1 MPDFSGPQ
9 IRRNSGQKRIQGRTW
24 RSGPRRSRLPVFPEN
39 SGIVAEKSGLTA
51 MPFPFVLLRSRRCQ
65 SGLLLAAIVAGG
77 VILRGVAATPATG
90 HIEYNRDIRPI
101 LSENCF
107 LCHGPD
113 KNTRKANLRLDLADE
128 AVRPGKSGKVAIV
141 PGKPGDSEVVRRL
154 GTSDADDLMPPPE
167 THKRITAEQ
176 RARIQRWISEG
187 AVYQPHWAYVVPVR
201 PPPPGVRG
209 VHPIDAFVD
218 AKLAGQGLKRSAEA
232 DRATLLRRLSLD
244 LTGLPPTPTE
254 VDAFVRDRSVDAYER
269 QVERLLRSP
278 HHGERMAVPWLD
290 VVRYADTVGYHGD
303 QNINVFPYRE
313 YVINAFNRNKRFDQ
327 FTREQL
333 AGDLIPGAGDEARV
347 ATAFNRLNMVT
358 REGGAQPK
366 EYLAKYAADRVR
378 TVAMTWLGSTMGCCE
393 CHDHKYDPFSTRDF
407 YSMEAF
413 FADVKQWGVYNDYDY
428 TPNPDLKGWSNDHPF
443 PPEIEV
449 DSAYLRRK
457 ASRLTDAMA
466 QWERQSAAAPGLEAW
481 RRTVRTFVTANPDGW
496 ITPTPVPATNSTP
509 VAVRA
514 DGSVVVGGDGA
525 ARNGEAVIR
534 IPLAGLEAVPIAALR
549 VELLPEGANGITLG
563 GGSVT
568 IRPGF
573 KWVDAKGKS
582 EDVAI
587 DVAEAT
593 LSEPRYANGHELL
606 GVQDGWKT
614 SRARVREP
622 QVAVWTLKNPRSGS
636 AGGSLR
642 VTLRTDQ
649 VQRFRVSLTPLAN
662 AYPLAAGLRTEWIEA
677 LKATEASSRVAQALA
692 IPYLLGGEVPME
704 TRKNW
709 LALRTQWLECRGGRN
724 PVVVTASWKPY
735 PIHVLPRGNWQ
746 DESGEVVAPNPPRF
760 LPRGGLPAS
769 TNLTR
774 ADLADWILS
783 PANPLTA
790 RVFVNRLWK
799 QFFGTGLSAQV
810 DDLGAQGEWP
820 THPEL
825 LDWMAVEF
833 RESGW
838 DVRHLVRLIVTSGT
852 YRQSANLRLEL
863 HDRDPN
869 NRWLSSQNPRRL
881 EAEFVRD
888 NALAIAGLLD
898 PEIGGPSAF
907 PYQPGN
913 YYANIQFPDRD
924 YRASAGPEQYRRGLY
939 SHWQRTFLH
948 PMLANFDA
956 PAREECTA
964 ARTVS
969 NTPQQALTLLNDPT
983 FVEASRAFA
992 QRLLS
997 DARVKDE
1004 ARLRQAFRLAL
1015 ARDPKPA
1022 ELISLTAF
1030 LRQQREEAAQQ
1041 PADAAKFVAVGQ
1053 SLTMAVS
1060 PVELAAWTQVARV
1073 VLNLHE
1079 TVTRF

>member
-1 MPDFSGPQ
+1 
-9 IRRNSGQKRIQGRTW
+9 
-24 RSGPRRSRLPVFPEN
+24 
-39 SGIVAEKSGLTA
+39 
-51 MPFPFVLLRSRRCQ
+51 MPFPFVFLRPRRRN
-65 SGLLLAAIVAGG
+65 SGLLLATVAAVIGG
-77 VILRGVAATPATG
+77 TLMRGVAATPARDR
-90 HIEYNRDIRPI
+90 IEYNRDIRPI

-141 PGKPGDSEVVRRL
+141 PGKPSESELVRRL
-154 GTSDADDLMPPPE
+154 GTTDADDLMPPPE
-167 THKRITAEQ
+167 THKQVTPEQ
-176 RARIQRWISEG
+176 RARIQRWIVEG
-187 AVYQPHWAYVVPVR
+187 AVYQPHWAYVAPVR
-201 PPPPGVRG
+201 PAIPGARG
-209 VHPIDAFVD
+209 ARPIDAFVV
-218 AKLAGQGLKRSAEA
+218 AKLAGQGLRRSAEA

-244 LTGLPPTPTE
+244 LTGLPPTPGE
-254 VDAFVRDRSVDAYER
+254 VDAFLRDRSQDAYER

-313 YVINAFNRNKRFDQ
+313 YVINAFNQNKRFDQ

-333 AGDLIPGAGDEARV
+333 AGDLIPGAGPEARV

-449 DSAYLRRK
+449 DSAYLRRQ
-457 ASRLTDAMA
+457 ASRLADGMA
-466 QWERQSAAAPGLEAW
+466 RIESQAAAAPGFEAW
-481 RRTVRTFVTANPDGW
+481 RRGVRAFATANPDGW
-496 ITPTPVPATNSTP
+496 ITPAPVPETNSTP
-509 VAVRA
+509 LRVRE
-514 DGSVVVGGDGA
+514 DGSVVVTAAGA
-525 ARNGEAVIR
+525 VRNGDAVIR
-534 IPLAGLEAVPIAALR
+534 IPLAGLGAVPIAALR
-549 VELLPEGANGITLG
+549 VELLPEGTNGITLG
-563 GGSVT
+563 GASVT

-573 KWVDAKGKS
+573 RWVASSGKS
-582 EDVAI
+582 EDVAV

-593 LSEPRYANGHELL
+593 LSEPRFANGHELL

-622 QVAVWTLKNPRSGS
+622 QVAVWTLKNPRMVV

-649 VQRFRVSLTPLAN
+649 VQRFRVSLTPFAN
-662 AYPLAAGLRTEWIEA
+662 AYPLASGLRTEWSDAEN
-677 LKATEASSRVAQALA
+677 ATARDSRGAQALA
-692 IPYLLGGEVPME
+692 IPYLLGGDAPVEMR
-704 TRKNW
+704 TQW
-709 LALRTQWLECRGGRN
+709 LALRRQWLECRGGRT
-724 PVVVTASWKPY
+724 PVVVTAAWKPY

-746 DESGEVVAPNPPRF
+746 DDSGEVVAPNPPRF

-838 DVRHLVRLIVTSGT
+838 DVRHLIRLIVTSGA
-852 YRQSANLRLEL
+852 YRQSANLRPDL

-869 NRWLSSQNPRRL
+869 NRWLASQNPRRL

-924 YRASAGPEQYRRGLY
+924 YRASAGAEQYRRGLY

-997 DARVKDE
+997 DVRAKDE

-1030 LRQQREEAAQQ
+1030 LRQQREEAAKQ
-1041 PADAAKFVAVGQ
+1041 PADAAKFLAVGQ
-1053 SLTMAVS
+1053 TPSS
-1060 PVELAAWTQVARV
+1060 PLPAVELAAWTQVARV
-1073 VLNLHE
+1073 MLNLHE

>member
-1 MPDFSGPQ
+1 MAG
-9 IRRNSGQKRIQGRTW
+9 T
-24 RSGPRRSRLPVFPEN
+24 
-39 SGIVAEKSGLTA
+39 VATA
-51 MPFPFVLLRSRRCQ
+51 APAS
-65 SGLLLAAIVAGG
+65 AVA
-77 VILRGVAATPATG
+77 R
-90 HIEYNRDIRPI
+90 IEYNRDIRPI

-113 KNTRKANLRLDLADE
+113 KNTRKAGLRLDLAEE
-128 AVRPGKSGKVAIV
+128 AVRPAKSGRAAIV
-141 PGKPGDSEVVRRL
+141 PGKPAESEVLRRL
-154 GTSDADDLMPPPE
+154 ATTDADDLMPPPE
-167 THKRITAEQ
+167 THKQVTAEQ
-176 RARIQRWISEG
+176 RARIQRWIAEG

-201 PPPPGVRG
+201 PALPGPRG
-209 VHPIDAFVD
+209 GHPIDAFVD
-218 AKLAGQGLKRSAEA
+218 AKLATQALQRSHEA

-244 LTGLPPTPTE
+244 LTGLPPTPAELE
-254 VDAFVRDRSVDAYER
+254 VFVHDRSRDAYER
-269 QVERLLRSP
+269 QVERLLQSP

-303 QNINVFPYRE
+303 QNVNVFPYRD

-393 CHDHKYDPFSTRDF
+393 CHDHKYDPFTTRDF

-449 DSAYLRRK
+449 DSPYLERK
-457 ASRLTDAMA
+457 ASRLSEAMG
-466 QWERQSAAAPGLEAW
+466 QLERQAAVAPGLESW
-481 RRTVRTFVTANPDGW
+481 RRAVRAFVATCPDGW
-496 ITPTPVPATNSTP
+496 VTPAPVRETNSIP
-509 VAVRA
+509 VAVRD
-514 DGSVVVGGDGA
+514 DGSVVVTATGDT
-525 ARNGEAVIR
+525 RNGDVVLR
-534 IPLAGLEAVPIAALR
+534 LPLSMVVGTPIAALR
-549 VELLPEGANGITLG
+549 VELLPEGTNGITLG

-568 IRPGF
+568 VRPSF
-573 KWVDAKGKS
+573 QWVDASGKAAGVS
-582 EDVAI
+582 VGY
-587 DVAEAT
+587 AEAS
-593 LSEPRYANGHELL
+593 LSEPRYANGHELP

-614 SRARVREP
+614 SRARVHEP
-622 QVAVWTLKNPRSGS
+622 HVAVWTLQHPRKPSDGV
-636 AGGSLR
+636 ALR
-642 VTLRTDQ
+642 VTLRGDQ
-649 VQRFRVSLTPLAN
+649 VQRLRVSLTPLAG
-662 AYPLAAGLRTEWIEA
+662 AYPLASGRRVGLERA
-677 LKATEASSRVAQALA
+677 LRVAEASAQDAQTLA
-692 IPYLLGGEVPME
+692 IPYLLGGDAPEPM
-704 TRKNW
+704 RSQW
-709 LALRTQWLECRGGRN
+709 LSLRRQWLECRGGRN
-724 PVVVTASWKPY
+724 PVVVTAAWKPY

-746 DESGEVVAPNPPRF
+746 DQSGDVVAPNPPPF
-760 LPRGGLPAS
+760 LPRGPLPAS

-833 RESGW
+833 REGGW
-838 DVRHLVRLIVTSGT
+838 DVRHMIRLIVTSGA
-852 YRQSANLRLEL
+852 YRQSANLRPEL

-869 NRWLSSQNPRRL
+869 NRWLASQNPRRL

-907 PYQPGN
+907 PYQPAN

-924 YRASAGPEQYRRGLY
+924 YQSSAGTEQYRRGIY

-983 FVEASRAFA
+983 FVEASRVFA
-992 QRLLS
+992 QRLLG
-997 DARVKDE
+997 DAKADDA
-1004 ARLRQAFRLAL
+1004 ARLRLAFRLAL
-1015 ARDPKPA
+1015 SREPKA
-1022 ELISLTAF
+1022 SELASLTAF
-1030 LRQQREEAAQQ
+1030 LRQQRDEAANQ
-1041 PADAAKFVAVGQ
+1041 PADAAKLAAAGQ
-1053 SLTMAVS
+1053 APAASLP